1 MGDGMASVDWDV
13 DKWAVHESDF
23 SGRETLVEDQHNQRQ
38 DSDVKNLI
46 QPDLNDERSGVDWRS
61 FYYRHPPH
69 ERDARVDPQMCDA
82 DQQCKRPRKNQH
94 HQQSMDTG
102 VDPASRVVEIRFVEH
117 HPLGLQHPIGNQVGN
132 NSPNQDI
139 CCCVHSPIPYQRL
152 AADLFLTTLDWAG
165 LVNPIDWL

>member
-1 MGDGMASVDWDV
+1 
-13 DKWAVHESDF
+13 
-23 SGRETLVEDQHNQRQ
+23 
-38 DSDVKNLI
+38 
-46 QPDLNDERSGVDWRS
+46 
-61 FYYRHPPH
+61 
-69 ERDARVDPQMCDA
+69 
-82 DQQCKRPRKNQH
+82 
-94 HQQSMDTG
+94 
-102 VDPASRVVEIRFVEH
+102 VEH